1 VTTATSWPRVRL
13 GEIGQSLI
21 GLTYRPDNVKRS
33 GTLVLRSSNVQ
44 DGRLAFDDNVY
55 VDSPIPERIRVQ
67 ENDILICVRNGS
79 RRLIGK
85 SVLLDRRVVRQ
96 TFGAFMAV
104 FRSDANPFL
113 QYFFQSGDFKRQI
126 DEHLGATINQI
137 TNGSLNSFAV
147 ALPSAAEQRVIVAK
161 LQDIDR
167 LVTTLERLI
176 AKRQA
181 IKQGMMQQL
190 LTGKTRLPGFTE
202 PWQPRRLGNMLGYEQ
217 PGRYL
222 VQTSQ
227 QLDAGRVPVL
237 TAGKTFILGYTNEAD
252 GIYTAHPVVIFD
264 DFTTASKYVDF
275 DFKAKSSAMKILS
288 ARPGV
293 DLRFIYECMQ
303 LIDFP
308 LGDHKRYWISEYS
321 KQELDVPS
329 HSEQRAIS
337 AIVTD
342 ADEEV
347 DLLRRRLA
355 KARATKTGMMQQLL
369 TGRARLPAEAAS

>member
-1 VTTATSWPRVRL
+1 MSTKETISELGLVNSAAKIAPAGTLLMAMYGQGKTRGKTSMLSIDAAMNQACAAIQPHAGVDPQFLLAYLRHNYEMIRAL
-13 GEIGQSLI
+13 SNAGGQENLSGEI
-21 GLTYRPDNVKRS
+21 VKKIPV
-33 GTLVLRSSNVQ
+33 VLPNTNEQ
-44 DGRLAFDDNVY
+44 A
-55 VDSPIPERIRVQ
+55 RIA
-67 ENDILICVRNGS
+67 EASEDAA
-79 RRLIGK
+79 RLI
-85 SVLLDRRVVRQ
+85 D
-96 TFGAFMAV
+96 
-104 FRSDANPFL
+104 
-113 QYFFQSGDFKRQI
+113 Y
-126 DEHLGATINQI
+126 
-137 TNGSLNSFAV
+137 
-147 ALPSAAEQRVIVAK
+147 
-161 LQDIDR
+161 
-167 LVTTLERLI
+167 LERLV
-176 AKRQA
+176 AKKQA

-202 PWQPRRLGNMLGYEQ
+202 PWQPRRFGNMLGYEQ

-227 QLDAGRVPVL
+227 QRDAGRVPVL

-293 DLRFIYECMQ
+293 DLRFIYERMQ